1 MTSKKTGY
9 LLGALAGVG
18 VATAALAGAN
28 LSDQPRAEQSS
39 QRGLLM
45 KTSMSPIFA
54 PPPGAPL
61 SFADIF
67 EKVSPAVVSINVT
80 SDVDPSAL
88 RRVPGF
94 ENFPFDIVPR
104 GQPPGGGGDD
114 NDDQGAQGGQ
124 GGQGAPQGR
133 QPRLPSQ
140 QSSGSGFFISA
151 DGYIVTNNH
160 VVENAKEIKVV
171 LKDERELD
179 AVVVGRD
186 EGTDLAVLK
195 VKGSG
200 FPYVNFENA
209 GKPRVGDWVITVGN
223 PFGLG
228 GTATAGI
235 ISAYGRDIGETF
247 VDYIQID
254 APINRGNS
262 GGPTFDVYGRV
273 IGVNTAIFS
282 PSGGSVGIGFAIPAD
297 VADSITKQLIA
308 GGKVT
313 RGYIGASIQNF
324 TAEMAESQGL
334 GAQRGAIV
342 ANVTPGGPSDKAG
355 LQSGDIVVSVN
366 GVSVKT
372 SSELTRE
379 VAKAKAGDALRLDVL
394 RAGKRRSVEVRSG
407 VRPTEKELAA
417 NDNTQGGQ
425 SRGGAENPGA
435 QAQRP
440 VVLGLALAPIDEA
453 ARRRLNLEAGLRG
466 VLITS
471 VDQSSDAALRGLR
484 RDDVLVQANGEPVA
498 TAADFSAAVTAAKKA
513 GRQSILVGV
522 HRGGRTSFLPL
533 KISG

>member
-28 LSDQPRAEQSS
+28 MADNRLADSTV

-45 KTSMSPIFA
+45 KTSTAPIFA

-80 SDVDPSAL
+80 SDVDASAL
-88 RRVPGF
+88 RRIPGF
-94 ENFPFDIVPR
+94 EGFPFAVPGQPGGEEGEE
-104 GQPPGGGGDD
+104 GQPP
-114 NDDQGAQGGQ
+114 AQGR
-124 GGQGAPQGR
+124 GG

-140 QSSGSGFFISA
+140 QSSGSGFFISG

-186 EGTDLAVLK
+186 EGTDLAVIK
-195 VKGSG
+195 VKGTG
-200 FPYVNFENA
+200 FPFVNFENA
-209 GKPRVGDWVITVGN
+209 AKPRVGDWVITVGN

-247 VDYIQID
+247 VDFIQID

-297 VADSITKQLIA
+297 IADSITKQLIS
-308 GGKVT
+308 GGKIT

-324 TAEMAESQGL
+324 TAEMAEAQGL
-334 GAQRGAIV
+334 GEQRGAIV
-342 ANVTPGGPSDKAG
+342 ANVTPGGPSDRAG
-355 LQSGDIVVSVN
+355 LQSGDIVTSVN
-366 GVSVKT
+366 GVKVKT

-379 VAKAKAGDALRLDVL
+379 VAKATAGDVLRLDL
-394 RAGKRRSVEVRSG
+394 IRAGKRKVVEVRSG
-407 VRPTEKELAA
+407 VRPTERELAA
-417 NDNTQGGQ
+417 NDNTQGGGKG
-425 SRGGAENPGA
+425 GGAEGPGA

-440 VVLGLALAPIDEA
+440 VVLGLALAPLDEA
-453 ARRRLNLEAGLRG
+453 SRRRLNLDAAIRG
-466 VLITS
+466 VMITS
-471 VDQSSDAALRGLR
+471 VDQSSDAAQRGLR
-484 RDDVLVQANGEPVA
+484 KDDVIVQASGEPVA
-498 TAADFSAAVTAAKKA
+498 TAAEFSAAVTAAKKA
-513 GRQSILVGV
+513 GRPSILVGV
-522 HRGGRTSFLPL
+522 HRAGRTSFLPL